1 MVRLWAVGIVAAA
14 LLGVMVHAFMAEA
27 QMRVGQ
33 VGDEMATEQHRYE
46 EARLR
51 AAELSSPAKIV
62 ARAASLGLHAAA
74 SARPV
79 SVAGVRVNSPDP
91 SAHTTSPWQEAKR
104 ALDAEP

>member
-33 VGDEMATEQHRYE
+33 VGDEMVTEQHRYE

-51 AAELSSPAKIV
+51 VAQLNSPAQIV
-62 ARAASLGLHAAA
+62 RRATAKGLQPAA

-79 SVAGVRVNSPDP
+79 TVAGIGSTSSDP
-91 SAHTTSPWQEAKR
+91 SADSTSPWEQAKR